1 MSCDVIL
8 KIYLDHRLRA
18 DVPPALLTRAGD
30 ERHLRTKEPRLTSPG
45 QKKGTL
51 LDNCHSF
58 GLTFK

>member
-18 DVPPALLTRAGD
+18 DVPPALLTLAGD

-45 QKKGTL
+45 QKKGQ
-51 LDNCHSF
+51 
-58 GLTFK
+58 